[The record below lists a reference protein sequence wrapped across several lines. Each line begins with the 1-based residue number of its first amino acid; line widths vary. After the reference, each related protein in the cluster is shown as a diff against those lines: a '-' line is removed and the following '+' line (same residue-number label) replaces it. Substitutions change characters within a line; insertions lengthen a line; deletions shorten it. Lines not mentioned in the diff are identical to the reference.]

1 MKDKDIHK
9 ALHSHISDDD
19 PTASAR
25 KEDHIKLAFKSQI
38 ENGQIDRRF
47 QYEPIL
53 AAHPQIADQPTI
65 NFAGKQMKAPLWISS
80 MTGGTELAK
89 KINTNLAMICKEFGL
104 GMGLG
109 SCRKLL
115 EEDTYFQD
123 FNMRPIL
130 GDDVPFYA
138 NLGIAQIEKL
148 LRENKVELIDQML
161 DKLQADGLIIHVN
174 PFQEWLQPEG
184 DVISESPL
192 TSINKLIEQFD
203 GKIIVK
209 EVGQGMGPESLRALM
224 QLPIECIEFA
234 ALGGT
239 NFSKLEL
246 FRSDIEAREIFAGLA
261 KVGHTAEE
269 MVFMVNGLLEEL
281 QDKAKC
287 KHYIISGGV
296 KNFLDGY
303 YLINK
308 LNAKCIFGQ
317 ASSFLK
323 YAIEG
328 YEQVQDYTAA
338 QIKGLALANAY
349 LKVK

>member
-1 MKDKDIHK
+1 MKEKDIHK
-9 ALHSHISDDD
+9 GLHSHISEDD

-25 KEDHIKLAFKSQI
+25 KEDHIKLAFKSQVD
-38 ENGQIDRRF
+38 NGQIDKRF
-47 QYEPIL
+47 NYEPVL
-53 AAHPQIADQPTI
+53 SAHPSISDLPKITFAD
-65 NFAGKQMKAPLWISS
+65 KQMKAPLWISS

-115 EEDTYFQD
+115 DEDTYFED

-130 GDDVPFYA
+130 GDEVPFFA

-148 LRENKVELIDQML
+148 IKENKLDKLIRML
-161 DKLQADGLIIHVN
+161 DKLEADGLIIHIN

-184 DVISESPL
+184 DLITESPL
-192 TSINKLIEQFD
+192 TSINKLIQQFD
-203 GKIIVK
+203 RKIIVK

-246 FRSDIEAREIFAGLA
+246 FRSNIEAREIFSGLA
-261 KVGHTAEE
+261 KVGHTAED
-269 MVFMVNGLLEEL
+269 MVLTVNELLEEL
-281 QDKAKC
+281 GDKAQC
-287 KHYIISGGV
+287 KQYIISGGV

-308 LNAKCIFGQ
+308 LNASCIFGQ

-328 YEQVQDYTAA
+328 YEQVHDYTAA
-338 QIKGLALANAY
+338 QIKGLALADAY